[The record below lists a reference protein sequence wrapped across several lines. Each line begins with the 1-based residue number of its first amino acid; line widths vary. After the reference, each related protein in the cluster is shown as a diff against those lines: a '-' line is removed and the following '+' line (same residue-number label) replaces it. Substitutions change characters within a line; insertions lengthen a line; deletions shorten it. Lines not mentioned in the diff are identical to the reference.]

1 MLPETTSKRT
11 FVFRKY
17 YEKYKHLWILL
28 YFFVYMA
35 WFNYVEKTVTTH
47 FHVIHVPIDD
57 YIPFCE
63 YFVIP
68 YLLWFPFVGWGIAY
82 MALHNKTDYYKLC
95 AFLFTGMTIFLIIST
110 VYPNGQYLR
119 PTYFTHHNLCTMLC
133 ERLYAGDTPT
143 NLFPSIHVYNSLG
156 IYLAVTHNKKLRKNK
171 LVCLLTLILTVS
183 IILATMFIKQHS
195 FFDVCCAFV
204 LATVMYH
211 VVYRHNWARAKAATT
226 SSKTD
231 NNFSVE

>member
-1 MLPETTSKRT
+1 MLPETQSKRT

-110 VYPNGQYLR
+110 VYPNGQFLR

-143 NLFPSIHVYNSLG
+143 NLFPSVHVFNS
-156 IYLAVTHNKKLRKNK
+156 IAVNIAVWHSDNFKKNK
-171 LVCLLTLILTVS
+171 AVRYGSAVLMVL
-183 IILATMFIKQHS
+183 IILSTMFLKQHS
-195 FFDVCCAFV
+195 VFDVVTGMV
-204 LATVMYH
+204 LAVFMYS
-211 VVYRHNWARAKAATT
+211 VVYTTNWAAVTAAKPVR
-226 SSKTD
+226 KPRRI
-231 NNFSVE
+231 

>member
-1 MLPETTSKRT
+1 MLPETQSKRT

-133 ERLYAGDTPT
+133 ERQYAGKFDLLIVPYESADGIAYAREIIAQAS
-143 NLFPSIHVYNSLG
+143 NLPDGANIGIFIGPEGGFAKEEIDVAKEAGAKIITLG
-156 IYLAVTHNKKLRKNK
+156 NRILRTETAGLAVLS
-171 LVCLLTLILTVS
+171 IL
-183 IILATMFIKQHS
+183 MFQ
-195 FFDVCCAFV
+195 
-204 LATVMYH
+204 M
-211 VVYRHNWARAKAATT
+211 
-226 SSKTD
+226 
-231 NNFSVE
+231 EQ

>member
-1 MLPETTSKRT
+1 MLPETQSKRT

-211 VVYRHNWARAKAATT
+211 VVYRHNWAHAKVATT

>member
-1 MLPETTSKRT
+1 MLPETKSKRT

-82 MALHNKTDYYKLC
+82 MALHLS
-95 AFLFTGMTIFLIIST
+95 LIHISE
-110 VYPNGQYLR
+110 
-119 PTYFTHHNLCTMLC
+119 PTRH
-133 ERLYAGDTPT
+133 GV
-143 NLFPSIHVYNSLG
+143 PS
-156 IYLAVTHNKKLRKNK
+156 R
-171 LVCLLTLILTVS
+171 
-183 IILATMFIKQHS
+183 MP
-195 FFDVCCAFV
+195 
-204 LATVMYH
+204 
-211 VVYRHNWARAKAATT
+211 
-226 SSKTD
+226 SSA
-231 NNFSVE
+231 

>member
-1 MLPETTSKRT
+1 MLPETQSKRT

-143 NLFPSIHVYNSLG
+143 NLFPSVHVFNS
-156 IYLAVTHNKKLRKNK
+156 IAVNIAVWHSDNFKKNK
-171 LVCLLTLILTVS
+171 AVRYSSAVLMVL
-183 IILATMFIKQHS
+183 IILSTMFLKQHS
-195 FFDVCCAFV
+195 VFDVVTGMV
-204 LATVMYH
+204 LAVFMYS
-211 VVYRHNWARAKAATT
+211 VVYTTNWAAVTAAKPVR
-226 SSKTD
+226 KPRRI
-231 NNFSVE
+231 

>member
-1 MLPETTSKRT
+1 MLPEMKNQWKTNIMK
-11 FVFRKY
+11 FY
-17 YEKYKHLWILL
+17 QNYKHLGILL
-28 YFFVYMA
+28 YFLVYLA
-35 WFNYVEKTVTTH
+35 WFGYVEKAVTTH

-68 YLLWFPFVGWGIAY
+68 YLLWFPFVAWGIAY
-82 MALHNKTDYYKLC
+82 MALHNKSDYYKLC

-133 ERLYAGDTPT
+133 ELLYASDTPT

-156 IYLAVTHNKKLRKNK
+156 IFLAVTHNEHLRKNK
-171 LVCLLTLILTVS
+171 TVCLLTFLLTVS

-195 FFDVCCAFV
+195 FFDVCCAFA
-204 LATVMYH
+204 LAFVMYQ
-211 VVYRHNWARAKAATT
+211 VVYRHNWAKSKAVAAQ
-226 SSKTD
+226 KTGK
-231 NNFSVE
+231 NLSVE

>member
-1 MLPETTSKRT
+1 MLPETQSKRT

-133 ERLYAGDTPT
+133 ERLYTGDTPT
-143 NLFPSIHVYNSLG
+143 NLFPSVHVFNS
-156 IYLAVTHNKKLRKNK
+156 IAVNIAVWHSDNFKKNK
-171 LVCLLTLILTVS
+171 AVRYGSAVLMVL
-183 IILATMFIKQHS
+183 IILSTMFLKQHS
-195 FFDVCCAFV
+195 VFDVVTGMV
-204 LATVMYH
+204 LAVFMYS
-211 VVYRHNWARAKAATT
+211 VVYTTNWAAVTAAKPVR
-226 SSKTD
+226 KPRRI
-231 NNFSVE
+231 

>member
-1 MLPETTSKRT
+1 
-11 FVFRKY
+11 
-17 YEKYKHLWILL
+17 
-28 YFFVYMA
+28 
-35 WFNYVEKTVTTH
+35 
-47 FHVIHVPIDD
+47 
-57 YIPFCE
+57 
-63 YFVIP
+63 
-68 YLLWFPFVGWGIAY
+68 

-204 LATVMYH
+204 LAAVMYH
-211 VVYRHNWARAKAATT
+211 VVYRHNWARAKAAAT